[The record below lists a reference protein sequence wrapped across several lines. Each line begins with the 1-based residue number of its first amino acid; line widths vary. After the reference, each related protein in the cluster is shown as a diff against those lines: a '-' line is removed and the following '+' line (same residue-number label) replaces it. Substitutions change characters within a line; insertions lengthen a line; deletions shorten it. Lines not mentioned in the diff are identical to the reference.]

1 MWPSHQ
7 SNSVVGSFT
16 WRVNVLGNTPEG
28 LIRKWKFIWWFWR
41 SVWPLSNY
49 IAKISKRLSTLE
61 IHCCLLHLQGNVFL
75 FHIGCSHPSSLGG
88 PALGV
93 RPSHVRI
100 IMPRVHIR
108 VTALPSHNSIRFWI
122 KFSYKS
128 FYGDHHILV
137 TKHMAGFRKVGN
149 SHFCN
154 IVKPQ
159 ANNFSRRLV
168 RVRMESQIRSIWV
181 WPKLS
186 SLTSLNFFSFSD
198 LAEITSCN

>member
-1 MWPSHQ
+1 M
-7 SNSVVGSFT
+7 SF
-16 WRVNVLGNTPEG
+16 
-28 LIRKWKFIWWFWR
+28 K
-41 SVWPLSNY
+41 
-49 IAKISKRLSTLE
+49 
-61 IHCCLLHLQGNVFL
+61 

-108 VTALPSHNSIRFWI
+108 VTAPPSHNSMRFWI

-128 FYGDHHILV
+128 FYGDHYILI
-137 TKHMAGFRKVGN
+137 TEHMAGFRKVGN

-159 ANNFSRRLV
+159 ANYFLRRLV
-168 RVRMESQIRSIWV
+168 RVRMESRIRSIWV

-186 SLTSLNFFSFSD
+186 SLTSLNFLSFSD
-198 LAEITSCN
+198 LTEITSYDLIGNILCKNHIKGRTEDAFTDLVSSSYNPHTDGWHHRS